1 MDHPPVLAGPSG
13 HGASALTPV
22 TARPHVSGH
31 APPARP
37 LRIAL
42 VTETFPPEVNG
53 VAMTIGRM
61 LEGLL
66 LRGHHVQLA
75 RPRQQRGE
83 AARTG
88 PQLEELLL
96 ASVPLP
102 RYQGLRMGLPA
113 GRVLARAWRGW
124 LPDLV
129 HVVTEG
135 PLGRS
140 ALEQARR
147 MGLPATT
154 DFHTNFH
161 SYSAHYGVGFLKGVI
176 GAYLRGFHNRALCTF
191 VPTRQLREQLVGEG
205 YRGLEVV
212 ARGVDTRLFN
222 PARRSALLRRQWGVQ
237 DADPVVAYV
246 GRIAPEKNL
255 PLVLS
260 AFSAMRR
267 REPRARLVL
276 VGDGPARAQAQ
287 RLHPEHVFAGM
298 RTHEDLACHYASADL
313 FLFPSVTETFGN
325 VTVEAMA
332 SGLAIVA
339 FDYAAAR
346 EHVTHGENGVLA
358 PLGDAGAFERAA
370 VDLIADCARIR
381 NLGRNARLT
390 AERIDWDQV
399 NDEFAAAL
407 VRHAGRCR

>member
-1 MDHPPVLAGPSG
+1 MDHPAVPTGPSG
-13 HGASALTPV
+13 PREISRPRVSEHAAAS
-22 TARPHVSGH
+22 RS
-31 APPARP
+31 

-61 LEGLL
+61 LDGLL
-66 LRGHHVQLA
+66 ARGHQVQLA
-75 RPRQQRGE
+75 RPRQL
-83 AARTG
+83 RTERPRQI

-96 ASVPLP
+96 PGVPLP
-102 RYQGLRMGLPA
+102 RYQGLRAGLPA
-113 GRVLARAWRGW
+113 GRTLGRAWRHW
-124 LPDLV
+124 RPDLV

-135 PLGRS
+135 PLGWS
-140 ALEQARR
+140 ALTQACR
-147 MGLPATT
+147 MRLPATS

-161 SYSAHYGVGFLKGVI
+161 NYSSHYGVGFLRHII
-176 GAYLRGFHNRALCTF
+176 GGYLRGFHNRALCTF
-191 VPTRQLREQLVGEG
+191 VPTRQLRTQLQDEG

-222 PARRSALLRRQWGVQ
+222 PARRSAALRRQWGVEEH
-237 DADPVVAYV
+237 DPVVAYV

-260 AFSAMRR
+260 AFAAMRR
-267 REPRARLVL
+267 RMPRARLL
-276 VGDGPARAQAQ
+276 MVGDGPERARLQ
-287 RLHPEHVFAGM
+287 RRCPEHVFAGM
-298 RTHEDLACHYASADL
+298 RIHEDLACHYASADI

-339 FDYAAAR
+339 FDYAAAH
-346 EHVTHGENGVLA
+346 EHIVHGENGLLA
-358 PLGDAGAFERAA
+358 PIGEEAAFERVAT
-370 VDLIADCARIR
+370 DLIADPACIAR
-381 NLGRNARLT
+381 LGRNARRS

-399 NDEFAAAL
+399 NDAFAAAL
-407 VRHAGRCR
+407 SRYATPAG

>member
-1 MDHPPVLAGPSG
+1 MDPPPVLIAPSG
-13 HGASALTPV
+13 RGATAQTPV
-22 TARPHVSGH
+22 AAPPHVCGQASTT
-31 APPARP
+31 RR

-66 LRGHHVQLA
+66 VRGHHVQLA
-75 RPRQQRGE
+75 RPRQRRGE
-83 AARTG
+83 VARTG
-88 PQLEELLL
+88 PQLEELLVTG
-96 ASVPLP
+96 VPLP

-113 GRVLARAWRGW
+113 GRPLAHAWRRW
-124 LPDLV
+124 RPDLV

-135 PLGRS
+135 PLGWS
-140 ALEQARR
+140 ALAQARR
-147 MGLPATT
+147 MGLPSTT

-161 SYSAHYGVGFLKGVI
+161 SYSAHYGVGFLKHVI
-176 GAYLRGFHNRALCTF
+176 GGYLRLFHNRALCTF
-191 VPTRQLREQLVGEG
+191 VPTRQLREQLQSEG
-205 YRGLEVV
+205 YLGLEVV

-222 PARRSALLRRQWGVQ
+222 PERRSPLLRRQWGVE
-237 DADPVVAYV
+237 DGDPVVAYV

-260 AFSAMRR
+260 AFSAMRQR
-267 REPRARLVL
+267 MPRARLVL
-276 VGDGPARAQAQ
+276 VGDGPERARVQ

-298 RTHEDLACHYASADL
+298 RIHEDLACHYASADV
-313 FLFPSVTETFGN
+313 FLFPSLTETFGN

-332 SGLAIVA
+332 SGLAVVA

-346 EHVTHGENGVLA
+346 EHVVQGESGVLA
-358 PLGDAGAFERAA
+358 PVGDGSAFERAA
-370 VDLIADCARIR
+370 ASLVADAARIR
-381 NLGRNARLT
+381 NLGRNARLS

-399 NDEFAAAL
+399 NDAFAAAL
-407 VRHAGRCR
+407 GRYAGRRA

>member
-1 MDHPPVLAGPSG
+1 M
-13 HGASALTPV
+13 
-22 TARPHVSGH
+22 
-31 APPARP
+31 
-37 LRIAL
+37 
-42 VTETFPPEVNG
+42 
-53 VAMTIGRM
+53 AMTIGRM
-61 LEGLL
+61 LDGLL
-66 LRGHHVQLA
+66 VRGHQVQLA
-75 RPRQQRGE
+75 RPRQHRGDLP
-83 AARTG
+83 RTG
-88 PQLEELLL
+88 AQLEELLV
-96 ASVPLP
+96 AGVPLP

-113 GRVLARAWRGW
+113 GRAMACAWQRW

-135 PLGRS
+135 PLGWS

-161 SYSAHYGVGFLKGVI
+161 SYSSHYGVGFLKHVI
-176 GAYLRGFHNRALCTF
+176 GGYLRAFHNRALCTF
-191 VPTRQLREQLVGEG
+191 VPTRQLRTELQGEG

-212 ARGVDTRLFN
+212 ARGVDTRLFS
-222 PARRSALLRRQWGVQ
+222 PARRSAQLRELWGVE

-260 AFSAMRR
+260 AFSAMRER
-267 REPRARLVL
+267 MPRARLVL
-276 VGDGPARAQAQ
+276 VGDGPERTRVQ

-298 RTHEDLACHYASADL
+298 RTHEDLARHYASSDV

-325 VTVEAMA
+325 VTIEAMA
-332 SGLAIVA
+332 SGLAVVA

-346 EHVTHGENGVLA
+346 EHIVNGENGMLV
-358 PLGDAGAFERAA
+358 PFGDAAAFARAA
-370 VDLIADCARIR
+370 ADLITDAAGMR
-381 NLGRNARLT
+381 NLGRNARLS

-407 VRHAGRCR
+407 VRYAERGR